1 VRDLQ
6 ASPKGVSGLLW
17 KGGDHDGT
25 TAEPGERTMRLAE
38 HPILATER
46 TGAVRFTFRGQ
57 ELTGYEGE
65 TISAALYAADIR
77 VFGHHPKDGSPQG
90 LFCANGQ
97 CSQCMVMADGEP
109 VKSCMVLVKDGMAVE
124 PVEGLPELPRATA
137 PPRLGPVE
145 EVAVDVL
152 IIGGGPAGMSA
163 ALELGRRGVRTLLV
177 DDKHRLGGK
186 LVLQTHRFFGS
197 IDAVYAGTRGIDIAT
212 RLEESVAELEA
223 LEVWLNSTV
232 LGVYSDGVVGVLKG
246 EGHYIQVTP
255 KMLLV
260 ASGARERSLTFV
272 GNTLPGVYG
281 AGAFQTLVNR
291 DLVKA
296 ADRLFIVGGGN
307 VGLIAGYHALQ
318 AGIEVVGLC
327 EAMAECSGYKVHRD
341 KLARFGVPIY
351 TSHTVLSA
359 QGDGK
364 VESVTI
370 VQVDERFQPV
380 PGTERSFACDTL
392 LMAVGLDPVDEFFHA
407 AKRYD
412 LPVFSAGDAQE
423 IAEASAAIFAGKV
436 AGLEMAR
443 ELGVEAADVPA
454 EWVRMAEILKSKPGA
469 KLHPEKSSDEWGV
482 VPIFHCSEEIPC
494 NPCTSVCPQEL
505 IHIDPSDIRKV
516 PEYLGSMLGE
526 ECLGCEQC
534 VVVCP
539 GLAITLVDYRQEAEH
554 PTVTLA
560 YEFSAGSVSVGQE
573 MIGLDQEGALL
584 GAVEVVEVKP
594 IPKGDRTVL
603 LKLRAPPDV
612 AKRLAGV
619 QVQPA
624 WASEPLPEVL
634 EPLTDEQVVCRCE
647 RVTAGEIRELIR
659 RGYRDMNEMKAVT
672 RAGMGACGSKT
683 CGTLVARLFREEGV
697 TEGEVVRFIPRPLF
711 VEVPLGV
718 FAGCTAEAEGPANR
732 SGNGGSPS

>member
-1 VRDLQ
+1 
-6 ASPKGVSGLLW
+6 
-17 KGGDHDGT
+17 
-25 TAEPGERTMRLAE
+25 MRLSE
-38 HPILATER
+38 HPILAVER
-46 TGAVRFTFRGQ
+46 KGSIRFTFRGQ

-65 TISAALYAADIR
+65 TISAALYAAGVR

-97 CSQCMVMADGEP
+97 CAQCMVIADGEP
-109 VKSCMVLVKDGMAVE
+109 VKSCMALVKEGMVVE
-124 PVEGLPELPRATA
+124 PVEGLPELPSATS
-137 PPRLGPVE
+137 PPPLQEME
-145 EVAVDVL
+145 EVVVEVL
-152 IIGGGPAGMSA
+152 IIGGGPAGLSA

-197 IDAVYAGTRGIDIAT
+197 IDAVYAGTRGTDIAT
-212 RLEESVAELEA
+212 RLERSVAELEA
-223 LEVWLNSTV
+223 VEVWPNSTV
-232 LGVYSDGVVGVLKG
+232 LGVYSDEVVGVLKG
-246 EGHYIQVTP
+246 DSRYVQVRP
-255 KMLLV
+255 KVLLV
-260 ASGARERSLTFV
+260 ACGARERSLTFV

-327 EAMAECSGYKVHRD
+327 EAMAECTGYKVHRD

-359 QGDGK
+359 QGDGR

-370 VQVDERFQPV
+370 AAVDDRFQPV

-392 LMAVGLDPVDEFFHA
+392 LIAVGLDPVDEFYHA
-407 AKRYD
+407 AKRYG
-412 LPVFSAGDAQE
+412 LPAYSAGDAQE
-423 IAEASAAIFAGKV
+423 IAEASAAIFSGKV
-436 AGLEMAR
+436 AGLEIAR
-443 ELGVEAADVPA
+443 ELGVEEEDVPA
-454 EWVRMAEILKSKPGA
+454 EWVRMAEVLKSKPGA
-469 KLHPEKSSDEWGV
+469 RIAPPPPSDRWGV

-505 IHIDPSDIRKV
+505 IHIDPADIRKV
-516 PEYLGSMLGE
+516 PEYLGGLLGE

-539 GLAITLVDYRQEAEH
+539 GLAITLVDYRQEPVQ

-560 YEFSAGSVSVGQE
+560 HEFSAGSVSVGQE
-573 MIGLDQEGALL
+573 MMALDEEGALL
-584 GAVEVVEVKP
+584 GPVEVVEVNP
-594 IPKGDRTVL
+594 IPRGDRTVL
-603 LKLRAPPDV
+603 LKLRAPAEV
-612 AKRLAGV
+612 ATRLAGV
-619 QVQPA
+619 QVQDA
-624 WASEPLPEVL
+624 WTSEPLPEVL
-634 EPLTDEQVVCRCE
+634 EPLVDEQVVCRCE
-647 RVTAGEIRELIR
+647 RVTAGEVRDLIR
-659 RGYRDMNEMKAVT
+659 RGYRDMNEIKAVT
-672 RAGMGACGSKT
+672 RAGMGACGGKT
-683 CGTLVARLFREEGV
+683 CGTLIARLFREEGV
-697 TEGEVVRFIPRPLF
+697 TEEDVVRFIPRPLF

-718 FAGCTAEAEGPANR
+718 FAGGTTPSDDPSSP
-732 SGNGGSPS
+732 SGKGGSPS